1 MSGVSGVSADTA
13 GPVGPAGVDGV
24 TVRFARTVALDDVSL
39 DVPAGEVTGVVGG
52 DGAGKTTLL
61 RLLAG
66 ALAPTAGSVRRPPAG
81 RIGYLASSSGTY
93 PDLSVDENLAFA
105 ATAYGVAPAEA
116 RRRAAD
122 HLERT
127 GLARARDRLARQ
139 LSGGMRQKLGTIRAL
154 LHRPE
159 LVVLDEPT
167 TGVDPVSRADLW
179 WLIARAA
186 ADGAAVLL
194 STTYLDEAERAA
206 RLLVL
211 DAGRNLATGTPAGI
225 VASMPGAI
233 RSVGERPAGEAGRRA
248 WRRRAAWRVWD
259 PGDRP
264 DASDSLPPDLQD
276 AVTVLALQRELQG
289 ATP

>member
-1 MSGVSGVSADTA
+1 VSGASA
-13 GPVGPAGVDGV
+13 GPAGPAGVEGV
-24 TVRFARTVALDDVSL
+24 TARFGRTVALDDVSL

-61 RLLAG
+61 RVLAG
-66 ALAPTAGSVRRPPAG
+66 ALAPDAGSVRRPPAE
-81 RIGYLASSSGTY
+81 RIGFLASSSGTY
-93 PDLSVDENLAFA
+93 PELSVEENLAFA
-105 ATAYGVAPAEA
+105 ATAYGISPRDA
-116 RRRAAD
+116 RRRAAGY
-122 HLERT
+122 LERT
-127 GLARARDRLARQ
+127 GLALARDRLARH
-139 LSGGMRQKLGTIRAL
+139 LSGGMRQKLGVIRAL

-186 ADGAAVLL
+186 ADGAAVML

-211 DAGRNLATGTPAGI
+211 DAGRPLATGSPAGI

-233 RSVGERPAGEAGRRA
+233 RAVGERPAGEAGRRA
-248 WRRRAAWRVWD
+248 WRRRAAWRLWD
-259 PGDRP
+259 PGELP
-264 DASDSLPPDLQD
+264 GAPGSLPPDLQD
-276 AVTVLALQRELQG
+276 AVTVVALRRDLLG
-289 ATP
+289 VTP

>member
-1 MSGVSGVSADTA
+1 VV
-13 GPVGPAGVDGV
+13 GV
-24 TVRFARTVALDDVSL
+24 TVRFGRTVALDDVSL

-61 RLLAG
+61 RVLAG
-66 ALAPTAGSVRRPPAG
+66 ALAPDAGSVRRPPAE

-93 PDLSVDENLAFA
+93 PDLSVEENLAFA
-105 ATAYGVAPAEA
+105 ATAYGISPREA

-122 HLERT
+122 YLERT
-127 GLARARDRLARQ
+127 GLAQAHDRLARH
-139 LSGGMRQKLGTIRAL
+139 LSGGMRQKLGVIRAL
-154 LHRPE
+154 LHRPG

-186 ADGAAVLL
+186 ADGAAVML

-211 DAGRNLATGTPAGI
+211 DSGRPLATGTPAGI

-233 RSVGERPAGEAGRRA
+233 RAVGERPAGEAGRRS
-248 WRRRAAWRVWD
+248 WRRRAVWRLWD
-259 PGDRP
+259 PGDLP
-264 DASDSLPPDLQD
+264 AAPGSLPPDLQD
-276 AVTVLALQRELQG
+276 AVTVLALRRELQG

>member
-1 MSGVSGVSADTA
+1 VSGASA
-13 GPVGPAGVDGV
+13 GPAGPAGVVGV
-24 TVRFARTVALDDVSL
+24 TVRFGRTVALDDVSL

-61 RLLAG
+61 RVLAG
-66 ALAPTAGSVRRPPAG
+66 ALAPDAGSVRRPPAE

-93 PDLSVDENLAFA
+93 PDLSVEENLAFA
-105 ATAYGVAPAEA
+105 ATAYGISPREA

-122 HLERT
+122 YLERT
-127 GLARARDRLARQ
+127 GLAQAHDRLARH
-139 LSGGMRQKLGTIRAL
+139 LSGGMRQKLGVIRAL
-154 LHRPE
+154 LHRPG

-167 TGVDPVSRADLW
+167 TGVDPVSRADTW

-186 ADGAAVLL
+186 ADGAAVTL

-211 DAGRNLATGTPAGI
+211 DSGRPLATGTPAGI

-233 RSVGERPAGEAGRRA
+233 RAVGERPAGEAGRRS
-248 WRRRAAWRVWD
+248 WRRRAVWRLWD
-259 PGDRP
+259 PSALPAAPG
-264 DASDSLPPDLQD
+264 SLPPDLQD
-276 AVTVLALQRELQG
+276 AVTVLALRRELQG

>member
-1 MSGVSGVSADTA
+1 VSGASA
-13 GPVGPAGVDGV
+13 GPAGPAGVVGV
-24 TVRFARTVALDDVSL
+24 TVRFGRTVALDDVSL

-61 RLLAG
+61 RVLAG
-66 ALAPTAGSVRRPPAG
+66 ALAPDAGSVRRPPAE

-93 PDLSVDENLAFA
+93 PDLSVEENLAFA
-105 ATAYGVAPAEA
+105 ATAYGISPREA

-122 HLERT
+122 YLERT
-127 GLARARDRLARQ
+127 GLAQAHDRLARH
-139 LSGGMRQKLGTIRAL
+139 LSGGMRQKLGVIRAL
-154 LHRPE
+154 LHRPG

-167 TGVDPVSRADLW
+167 TGVDPVSRADTW

-186 ADGAAVLL
+186 ADGAAVTL

-211 DAGRNLATGTPAGI
+211 DSGRPLATGTPAGI

-233 RSVGERPAGEAGRRA
+233 RAVGERPAGEAGRRS
-248 WRRRAAWRVWD
+248 WRRRAVWRLWD
-259 PGDRP
+259 PGDP
-264 DASDSLPPDLQD
+264 PAAPGSLPPDLQD
-276 AVTVLALQRELQG
+276 AVTVLALRRELQG

>member
-1 MSGVSGVSADTA
+1 VSGATA
-13 GPVGPAGVDGV
+13 GPAGPAGVEGV
-24 TVRFARTVALDDVSL
+24 TARFGRTVALDDVSL

-61 RLLAG
+61 RVLAG
-66 ALAPTAGSVRRPPAG
+66 ALAPDAGSVRRPGAE

-93 PDLSVDENLAFA
+93 PDLSVEENLAFA
-105 ATAYGVAPAEA
+105 AAAYGISPREA
-116 RRRAAD
+116 RRRAGGY
-122 HLERT
+122 LERT
-127 GLARARDRLARQ
+127 GLAQARDRLAGH
-139 LSGGMRQKLGTIRAL
+139 LSGGMRQKLGVIRAL

-179 WLIARAA
+179 WLIARSA
-186 ADGAAVLL
+186 ADGAAVML

-211 DAGRNLATGTPAGI
+211 DTGRPLATGTPAGI

-233 RSVGERPAGEAGRRA
+233 RAVGERPSGEAGRRA
-248 WRRRAAWRVWD
+248 WRRRAAWRLWD
-259 PGDRP
+259 PDELP
-264 DASDSLPPDLQD
+264 AVPESLPPDLQD
-276 AVTVLALQRELQG
+276 AVTVLALRRELHG

>member
-1 MSGVSGVSADTA
+1 VSGAAA
-13 GPVGPAGVDGV
+13 GPASPAGVEGV
-24 TVRFARTVALDDVSL
+24 TARFGRTVALDDVSL
-39 DVPAGEVTGVVGG
+39 DVPAGQVTGVVGG

-61 RLLAG
+61 RVLAG
-66 ALAPTAGSVRRPPAG
+66 ALAPDAGSVRRPPAE

-93 PDLSVDENLAFA
+93 PDLSVEENLAFA
-105 ATAYGVAPAEA
+105 ATAYGISPREA
-116 RRRAAD
+116 RPRAAGY
-122 HLERT
+122 LERT
-127 GLARARDRLARQ
+127 GLTQARDRLARH
-139 LSGGMRQKLGTIRAL
+139 LSGGMRQKLGVIRAL

-186 ADGAAVLL
+186 ADGAAVML

-211 DAGRNLATGTPAGI
+211 DSGRPLATGTPAGI

-233 RSVGERPAGEAGRRA
+233 RAVGERPAGEAGRRS
-248 WRRRAAWRVWD
+248 WRRRAVWRLWD
-259 PGDRP
+259 PGDLP
-264 DASDSLPPDLQD
+264 AAPGSLPPDLQD
-276 AVTVLALQRELQG
+276 AVTVLALRRELQG